1 MITRILVADDEPRY
15 VRLMEANLTS
25 ENYVVLK
32 ATNGQDAVD
41 IVAQEHPDLV
51 LLDVMMPL
59 LNGFEACERI
69 REFSNVP
76 IIMVTAKGD
85 EQDRVKGLDVG
96 ADDYIVKP
104 YSATELLAR
113 VRAVLRRAQVAGNT
127 FQQSLFVHGNLKI
140 DFARAE
146 VFRGDSMVF
155 LSATEYRL
163 LLQFAQSLGSVL
175 TSEELLI
182 NVWGDEYRG
191 DKEIL
196 WVSISRLRHKLED
209 DPKNPQHIVT
219 RTGLGYTMPRLD
231 ETQAVEQQPSI
242 WKASARKSISN

>member
-1 MITRILVADDEPRY
+1 MTARILIVDDEPRY
-15 VRLMEANLTS
+15 LRLMEANLLSDQYT
-25 ENYVVLK
+25 VLK

-41 IVAQEHPDLV
+41 MVADQQPDLV
-51 LLDVMMPL
+51 LLDVMMPEL
-59 LNGFEACERI
+59 DGFEACNRI

-76 IIMVTAKGD
+76 IIMVTARGD
-85 EQDRVKGLDVG
+85 EQERVRGLDVG

-113 VRAVLRRAQVAGNT
+113 VRAVLRRVQVT
-127 FQQSLFVHGNLKI
+127 ESSFQKSLFIHGDLKI

-146 VFRGDSMVF
+146 VFVADTLVF

-163 LLQFAQSLGSVL
+163 LLQFAQNLGSVL
-175 TSEELLI
+175 TSEDLLG
-182 NVWGDEYRG
+182 NVWGDEYRD

-196 WVSISRLRHKLED
+196 WVSISRLRQKLEY
-209 DPKNPQHIVT
+209 DPKNPKHIVT

-231 ETQAVEQQPSI
+231 EV
-242 WKASARKSISN
+242 KSSQ